1 MESIPLRQISSPLLP
16 RVSPVGQKPL
26 KNCPVCNLCTSACAM
41 RNAAGNQWRSETK
54 EVCNLGHLEVSRE
67 NVGGMK

>member
-1 MESIPLRQISSPLLP
+1 MPNFIPIAAACLP
-16 RVSPVGQKPL
+16 CGAETLKKLPVY
-26 KNCPVCNLCTSACAM
+26 NLCTSACAM

-54 EVCNLGHLEVSRE
+54 EVCNLGHLEDSRE